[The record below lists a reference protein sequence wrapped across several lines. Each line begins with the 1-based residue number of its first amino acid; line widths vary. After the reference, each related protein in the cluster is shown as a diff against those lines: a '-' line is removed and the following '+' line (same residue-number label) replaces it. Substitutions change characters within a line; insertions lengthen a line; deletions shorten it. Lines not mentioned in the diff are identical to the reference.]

1 MNTAPDSVD
10 QNGLTD
16 SVAAFFTFGPGYT
29 AGVYIL
35 TILGVLL
42 MVGSI
47 AAWMVTENRRLNM
60 YAGGLARRLAD
71 PETESIPTPPAR
83 EDA

>member
-10 QNGLTD
+10 ENGLTD

-29 AGVYIL
+29 AGVYVL

-42 MVGSI
+42 MVGAI
-47 AAWMVTENRRLNM
+47 AAWMITENRRLSL
-60 YAGGLARRLAD
+60 YASGHAKRLAD
-71 PETESIPTPPAR
+71 ARTIPTAPPG
-83 EDA
+83 EQP